1 MLTFDSF
8 SYRIFYP
15 KSDGLIYQL
24 GISGPANGEE
34 VQLTSTPLSDVC
46 SLSFD
51 YAASLWYFHAEGLTY
66 GTVPLS
72 GSYYGEDYGDARGF
86 VSYGV
91 ALVSCKATYMAR
103 TTATTTLESTLLL
116 STTQTTTAVPT
127 TQTMTAMPTTQTM
140 TYTNSTLTYTAT
152 ETIVVPAVTSSTQTT
167 TELASDTG
175 PSLGPSSS
183 TPTVWITTRS
193 DTSTMTATD
202 MSHADTTS
210 TATVPAETSTMTA
223 TDTSHTH
230 TTSDAKVSFTTGTET
245 STSTAME
252 ISHTHI
258 TSDANISFQTG
269 TETSTSTATEVSH
282 IHTTSTATLSLTS
295 TTATTSETNK
305 MTELS
310 IAFAQAAAVQMLEVD
325 AAAEQAAIGALF
337 RQAGNSTFFRQAGNS
352 TFFRQAGNSTSRQV
366 ILTILTPSGTN
377 LSIALLPE
385 ATGNALEFSVP
396 AEDGEFAAS
405 VSLPSAVLEQLLGV
419 GPAALAIGQL
429 SEDAAETLEAATG
442 QGQPKLTSA
451 PLSIT
456 LYGPDGEEMKLV
468 NLPEPILLTLKE
480 DATEDDQC
488 VFWDEEA
495 NTWSTEGITR
505 IHSAGTDVS
514 EPLVCATTH
523 LSIFGSILKSIVRAI
538 TCSNM
543 QALFS
548 LQGLERLKAHGW
560 WRRPPALVLW
570 CYLAVAVLSL
580 RIAWGADKRPPEILA
595 RAKDVHEAAHSDAK
609 HLTSTRLQHSKQT
622 GPAAWLAM
630 LEAMVFGL
638 GSLVTRIGSKRSS
651 KPTDLMTHVSSTGSQ
666 SSSKPAGLM
675 TQVSSTGSQSSSKRL
690 MTHVNSAG
698 SQMSSQLS
706 ALMMMPLKNL
716 LQSSVRR
723 SVCAEEEF
731 VKKFGSERMKRE
743 GQRAIH
749 DTMHGRPRARMV
761 MFFKARHPVIAA
773 TVPLVGISHS
783 RRVAVV
789 VASILGAAAANAVFF
804 QSAGGVA
811 GLDDPAECQVQRTL
825 IELATESFT
834 VGCVSGLF
842 TSIPTAL
849 LLKLGSRG
857 SVVVGLSLRQ
867 VRTRRT
873 LRAILFWTF
882 MWLYWLLSLF
892 VVATFIA
899 SVTALD
905 ANRWLTSFGVST
917 MMKLVLFPCL
927 LALGLELWLSLLL
940 RFRPT
945 KTSEVVHQ
953 QFNMQGPPK
962 IGSSASLPNLLL
974 AGVESRKSAS
984 YHTLSSVPGTEQV
997 PRMMSSASLP
1007 SLLSSSAEYKPST
1020 SQHVM
1025 SSSPGNYDEPSLHRF
1040 GSNAG
1045 VQELGKE
1052 LSTSKNSAWNTA
1064 KSFTDELRP
1073 QHADL
1078 SGDNKVHEAILQK
1091 LCGRRAGGRVSAP
1104 ESSPP
1109 EDGLSEPD
1117 QPRFLESAPCKESS
1131 SSSLRAL
1138 SYGNA
1143 NGLGEL
1149 DKPTLP
1155 ESARGKGSRSW
1166 QRALSQEMRDVVK
1179 LLRSLPAPSADA
1191 TQSPA
1196 AKTPTS
1202 FHDSGAGS
1210 VTGVALPTA
1219 SESLR
1224 GQEVASPT
1232 ASESPSPRPEFIAIT
1247 MPLETDTHQPG
1258 TASASSWEPGKS
1270 AVRAAR
1276 PKTSGSKEAQ
1286 SPQSVVV
1293 PADPEAYYDEE
1304 EQLRVFGAFS

>member
-580 RIAWGADKRPPEILA
+580 RIAWGADKRPPDILS
-595 RAKDVHEAAHSDAK
+595 RAKDVHKAAYSDTN
-609 HLTSTRLQHSKQT
+609 HQTSTTLQHSKKT
-622 GPAAWLAM
+622 GFSAWLAM
-630 LEAMVFGL
+630 LEEMAFGG
-638 GSLVTRIGSKRSS
+638 GSLLNTAGSQRSS
-651 KPTDLMTHVSSTGSQ
+651 KLTG
-666 SSSKPAGLM
+666 
-675 TQVSSTGSQSSSKRL
+675 
-690 MTHVNSAG
+690 
-698 SQMSSQLS
+698 
-706 ALMMMPLKNL
+706 LMMMPLKYL
-716 LQSSVRR
+716 LRWSVRR
-723 SVCAEEEF
+723 SVCVEGAF
-731 VKKFGSERMKRE
+731 VKKFGSDKMKRA
-743 GQRAIH
+743 GQQAIH
-749 DTMHGRPRARMV
+749 DTMHGCHRDRLI
-761 MFFKARHPVIAA
+761 MFFQARHPVIAA
-773 TVPLVGISHS
+773 TVPLVGITHS
-783 RRVAVV
+783 CRVAVV